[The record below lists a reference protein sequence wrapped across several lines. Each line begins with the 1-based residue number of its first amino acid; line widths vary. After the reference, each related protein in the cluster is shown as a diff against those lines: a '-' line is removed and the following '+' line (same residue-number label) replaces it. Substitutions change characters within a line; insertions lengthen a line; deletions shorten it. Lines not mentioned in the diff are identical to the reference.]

1 MRPGNTIT
9 AYLTPDSFDRAVAFC
24 RSIGKEYPGP
34 KMSSSDLLPN
44 GQHIKKTFMIFD
56 GVPDRVSS
64 TRWVRIQHP
73 FVGSLP
79 RSGSPQ
85 PERMRGLTET

>member
-1 MRPGNTIT
+1 
-9 AYLTPDSFDRAVAFC
+9 
-24 RSIGKEYPGP
+24 
-34 KMSSSDLLPN
+34 
-44 GQHIKKTFMIFD
+44 MIFD

-85 PERMRGLTET
+85 PERMSGLTEIVLTEKGKIPQR